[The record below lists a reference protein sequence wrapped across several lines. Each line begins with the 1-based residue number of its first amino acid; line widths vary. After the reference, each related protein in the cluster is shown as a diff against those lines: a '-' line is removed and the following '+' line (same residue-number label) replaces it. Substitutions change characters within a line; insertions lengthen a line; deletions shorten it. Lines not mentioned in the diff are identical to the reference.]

1 MASIKMAG
9 GSVMDV
15 VTSISG
21 TVISTANTITQTVGW
36 AESAMTQIR
45 AKQAIDQ
52 KIEMVDYTEKS
63 IMKHSH
69 EHAKLMKNIRSDVG
83 NDNKKAEDFNKHQE
97 NLRKAL
103 GLKEEA

>member
-9 GSVMDV
+9 GSLMDV
-15 VTSISG
+15 VTSLSG
-21 TVISTANTITQTVGW
+21 TVISSANTITQTVGW

-63 IMKHSH
+63 LMKHAH
-69 EHAKLMKNIRSDVG
+69 EHAKMMKSIRNDVS
-83 NDNKKAEDFNKHQE
+83 NDTVMQEDLNSHLEK
-97 NLRKAL
+97 LRAAI
-103 GLKEEA
+103 GQKEA